1 MNLGRRF
8 IGALCV
14 TLLATAAHAHH
25 SFPAE
30 FDIDRPVKL
39 TGRVTKVE
47 LINPHSWIHIA
58 VTEEDGSE
66 TIWMIEGGAPNLLFR
81 RGITAASI
89 PVGSEITLD
98 GWGARDGANRAVGE
112 RITFAD
118 GTPLFFRGTA
128 TPRSAE

>member
-1 MNLGRRF
+1 MNPGRSF
-8 IGALCV
+8 IGVLVAMSI
-14 TLLATAAHAHH
+14 AISAHSHH

-47 LINPHSWIHIA
+47 LINPQSWIHIA
-58 VTEEDGSE
+58 VTEEDGSV
-66 TIWMIEGGAPNLLFR
+66 TVWMIEGGAPNLLFR
-81 RGITAASI
+81 RGITSTSI
-89 PVGSEITLD
+89 PLGSEITLD

-112 RITFAD
+112 RISFAD

-128 TPRSAE
+128 TPSSAD